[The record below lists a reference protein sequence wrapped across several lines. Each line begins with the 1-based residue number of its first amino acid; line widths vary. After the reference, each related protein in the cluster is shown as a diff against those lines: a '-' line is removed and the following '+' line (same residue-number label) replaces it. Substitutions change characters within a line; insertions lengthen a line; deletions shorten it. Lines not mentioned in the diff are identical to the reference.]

1 MSAEGLNR
9 ISSERQHDWLQVLL
23 YPCSTKAAVM
33 ISAYEISPNLVNL
46 GIFHDA

>member
-9 ISSERQHDWLQVLL
+9 VCSERQQDWLQVLL
-23 YPCSTKAAVM
+23 YPCSTKAAVL
-33 ISAYEISPNLVNL
+33 IAAHEISPNLVNL